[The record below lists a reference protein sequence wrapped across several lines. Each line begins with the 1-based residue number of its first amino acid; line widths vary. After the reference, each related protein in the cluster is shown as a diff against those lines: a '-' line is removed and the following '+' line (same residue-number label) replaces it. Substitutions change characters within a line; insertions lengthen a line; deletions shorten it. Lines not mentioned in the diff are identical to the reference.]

1 MNVNAH
7 AKITHEVYHEQ
18 SITNKLSQI
27 TATVILHISSLL
39 YVQIGKVRFVLS
51 TTTLLLSVGIAIA
64 SISKYCRDLPVFNN
78 IDHWRT
84 PSNSQLLE
92 KYGYHISLWV
102 RDIIKD
108 ELLFFNTSK

>member
-1 MNVNAH
+1 MNK
-7 AKITHEVYHEQ
+7 AKI
-18 SITNKLSQI
+18 NKLMQLS
-27 TATVILHISSLL
+27 ANVILHISLTIHHYCMYKQGKWSSLCR
-39 YVQIGKVRFVLS
+39 QPHHSLS
-51 TTTLLLSVGIAIA
+51 FGIDFT
-64 SISKYCRDLPVFNN
+64 SISKHCRDLPVFNN

-84 PSNSQLLE
+84 PSNSELLE